1 MTDNLTPNISAKKSL
16 ALEVMPDGTFNH
28 DLEVS
33 DRYQSYSA
41 EILRLALLGIAG
53 IGFLVIN
60 ILLKD
65 SSKGA
70 SLTNITSPSFRKF
83 LSLSLCCLGLSAACA
98 LLHRFL
104 STRSLS
110 RHLLCLRLDVHGAH
124 DDDFTAK
131 KKQTRNRL
139 FLIAEVVLASS
150 GVLLGLGAVF
160 LALAFIFG
168 IMYV

>member
-1 MTDNLTPNISAKKSL
+1 MADNPTTNISSKHSL
-16 ALEVMPDGTFNH
+16 ALEEMPEGTFAH

-65 SSKGA
+65 SSKDT
-70 SLTNITSPSFRKF
+70 SLTNITSPSFRTF

-110 RHLLCLRLDVHGAH
+110 RHLLCLRLDLRGGKGGANKRH
-124 DDDFTAK
+124 I
-131 KKQTRNRL
+131 RNQL
-139 FLIAEVVLASS
+139 FRIAEIVLASS
-150 GVLLGLGAVF
+150 GILLGLGAIF

-168 IMYV
+168 MMYV